1 MGVSIH
7 QAGGHQ
13 GGLCYALFFILTM
26 LWALQ
31 VM

>member
-26 LWALQ
+26 L
-31 VM
+31 